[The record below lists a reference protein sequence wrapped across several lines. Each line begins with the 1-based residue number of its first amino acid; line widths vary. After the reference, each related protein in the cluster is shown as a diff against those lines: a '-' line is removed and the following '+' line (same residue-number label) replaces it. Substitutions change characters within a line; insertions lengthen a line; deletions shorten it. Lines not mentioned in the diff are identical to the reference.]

1 MSPAQSPAPT
11 PIPAPISNPISTP
24 ISTPKEEWPHLDQQ
38 VLRSTRSHIRSRSR
52 SRKVCFTCHWFR
64 HQAGPNCCQGWTNGV
79 DRLRGWAPEVA

>member
-11 PIPAPISNPISTP
+11 PIPAPISTP

-38 VLRSTRSHIRSRSR
+38 VLRSTRSHIRSR
-52 SRKVCFTCHWFR
+52 KVRFTCHWFR

>member
-11 PIPAPISNPISTP
+11 PIPAPISTP

-38 VLRSTRSHIRSRSR
+38 VLRSTRNRSR

-79 DRLRGWAPEVA
+79 DRLRGWASEVA

>member
-11 PIPAPISNPISTP
+11 PIPAPISTP

-38 VLRSTRSHIRSRSR
+38 VLRSIRSRSR
-52 SRKVCFTCHWFR
+52 SRKVRFTCHWFR